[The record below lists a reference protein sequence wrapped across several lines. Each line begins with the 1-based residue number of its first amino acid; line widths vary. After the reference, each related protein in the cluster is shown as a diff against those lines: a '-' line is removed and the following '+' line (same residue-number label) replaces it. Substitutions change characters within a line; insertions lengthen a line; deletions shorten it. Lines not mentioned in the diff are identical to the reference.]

1 MMMHSLFKQ
10 RCRASAPAAL
20 IAFVLWTVPL
30 HAEEALPVLNAGYI
44 SFPPIA
50 YMDENGQAHGSIIEL
65 TNQLA
70 ADSGYRINWINYPI
84 NRIYH
89 SLRSGDIDFWPGSP
103 NVPALKDFTLSSQ
116 PLGISVRLCAFSLAG
131 SQTITRAEQLRD
143 KQLVLIRGYTYRD
156 QLNTLFQEN
165 PHQPIVAPNHPAAL
179 ELLQRGRG
187 DYLISYGHPMQEA
200 MKDYPLQGAD
210 CDTLDEWPLVYV
222 VSRRNPQ
229 AQQLA
234 DTLDAAYQRRL
245 AAHQAIEATAEPLAH
260 EQR

>member
-1 MMMHSLFKQ
+1 MHRPLNE
-10 RCRASAPAAL
+10 CYRAAANAAL
-20 IAFVLWTVPL
+20 TAFVLWSASL
-30 HAEEALPVLNAGYI
+30 HAEQALPVLNAGYI
-44 SFPPIA
+44 TFPPIA

-103 NVPALKDFTLSSQ
+103 DVPALKEFTLSSQ

-131 SQTITRAEQLRD
+131 SPTITSAAQLRD
-143 KQLVLIRGYTYRD
+143 KELVLIRGYTYRD
-156 QLNTLFQEN
+156 QLNTLFKEN
-165 PHQPIVAPNHPAAL
+165 PHQPIVAPNHPAAM

-200 MKDYPLQGAD
+200 MKDYPLQGAH

-222 VSRRNPQ
+222 VSRRNPR
-229 AQQLA
+229 AQQIA

-245 AAHQAIEATAEPLAH
+245 ATQQVIEAPPEPLAH
-260 EQR
+260 EQH

>member
-1 MMMHSLFKQ
+1 MMMHRLLEKC
-10 RCRASAPAAL
+10 CRASATAAL
-20 IAFVLWTVPL
+20 AVFGLWAVPA
-30 HAEEALPVLNAGYI
+30 HAEDSLPVLNAGYI

-50 YMDENGQAHGSIIEL
+50 YMDENGRAHGSIIEL

-70 ADSGYRINWINYPI
+70 ADSGYRINWVNYPI
-84 NRIYH
+84 NRIYL
-89 SLRSGDIDFWPGSP
+89 SLRNGDIDFWPGSP
-103 NVPALKDFTLSSQ
+103 NVPALRDFTLSSQ

-131 SQTITRAEQLRD
+131 SQTITSAEQLSD

-156 QLNTLFQEN
+156 QLDKLFQEN

-200 MKDYPLQGAD
+200 MKDYPLQGAH
-210 CDTLDEWPLVYV
+210 CDTLDEWPLVFV
-222 VSRRNPQ
+222 VSRRNPH

-234 DTLDAAYQRRL
+234 DALDAAYQRRV
-245 AAHQAIEATAEPLAH
+245 ASQRAIHDAAEPIAQ